1 MHILSITMGAL
12 RSCLVALVVVLGAC
26 DVGEVPPAGGGP
38 GPGPD
43 AGSGSN
49 TQAQTFATVVKPVVT
64 RCAVAGCHT
73 ATPPA
78 TCQSPNFYSY
88 DTLEAMYRTPPSSS
102 SLIITHVAD
111 GGPHNG
117 ITYLSTAEKMTIAN
131 WIDGK

>member
-1 MHILSITMGAL
+1 MGAL
-12 RSCLVALVVVLGAC
+12 RSCLIALVAVLGAC

-38 GPGPD
+38 GPD

-49 TQAQTFATVVKPVVT
+49 TQAQKFDTVVKPVVM
-64 RCAVAGCHT
+64 RCAVSGCHI

-78 TCQSPNFYSY
+78 TCQTPNFYSY
-88 DTLEAMYRTPPSSS
+88 DTLDAMFRTPPSSG
-102 SLIITHVAD
+102 SLILTHVAD

-117 ITYLSTAEKMTIAN
+117 ITYLSTAEKKTIAD

>member
-1 MHILSITMGAL
+1 MDAL
-12 RSCLVALVVVLGAC
+12 RSSLIALVVVLGAC

-38 GPGPD
+38 GPD

-49 TQAQTFATVVKPVVT
+49 TQAQTFDSVVKPVVT

-78 TCQSPNFYSY
+78 TCQAPNFYSY
-88 DTLEAMYRTPPSSS
+88 DTLDPMFKTPPSSN

-117 ITYLSTAEKMTIAN
+117 ITYLSTAEKMKIAN